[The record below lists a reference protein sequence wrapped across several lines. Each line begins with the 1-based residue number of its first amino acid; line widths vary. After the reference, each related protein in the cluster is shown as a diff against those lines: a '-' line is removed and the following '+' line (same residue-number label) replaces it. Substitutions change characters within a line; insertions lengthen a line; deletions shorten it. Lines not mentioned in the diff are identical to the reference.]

1 MCRIPQKGI
10 TCPLQAQGKTQDL
23 QRPPTDTEFSLHH
36 TLQTNTGI
44 SCRLISP
51 AGYTCSCSI
60 THIVLIS
67 NNILSGKKTPFCPR
81 QNPASSSTT
90 TRACSHDN
98 MPLSTRRTRA
108 CRPDDTGQR
117 ARERHRAHLQHI
129 KNQYMTQMP
138 ESRLRTYSKGRAEL
152 HCC

>member
-1 MCRIPQKGI
+1 MCRIPQKRI

-51 AGYTCSCSI
+51 AGYACSRLT
-60 THIVLIS
+60 THIVFIF
-67 NNILSGKKTPFCPR
+67 NNILSRKETPFCPR
-81 QNPASSSTT
+81 QNPALLSTT
-90 TRACSHDN
+90 TRTCSHDN
-98 MPLSTRRTRA
+98 TPLSTRRTRA

-117 ARERHRAHLQHI
+117 AWKRHRAHLQHI

>member
-44 SCRLISP
+44 SCRFISP
-51 AGYTCSCSI
+51 AGYACSCSI

-67 NNILSGKKTPFCPR
+67 NNILSRKETPFCPR
-81 QNPASSSTT
+81 QNSASLSTT

-98 MPLSTRRTRA
+98 KPLSTRRTRA

-117 ARERHRAHLQHI
+117 ARERPRVHLQHI

>member
-10 TCPLQAQGKTQDL
+10 TCPLQAQGKTPDL
-23 QRPPTDTEFSLHH
+23 QRPPTDTEFSLHQ

-44 SCRLISP
+44 SCRIISP
-51 AGYTCSCSI
+51 ARYACSCPI

-67 NNILSGKKTPFCPR
+67 NNIPSEKKTLFCPR
-81 QNPASSSTT
+81 QNSASLSTT

-98 MPLSTRRTRA
+98 KPLSTRRTRSR
-108 CRPDDTGQR
+108 RPDDTGQR

-129 KNQYMTQMP
+129 KNQYMTRMP
-138 ESRLRTYSKGRAEL
+138 VSRLRTYSKGRAEL
-152 HCC
+152 HYC

>member
-10 TCPLQAQGKTQDL
+10 TCPLQALGKTQDL

-36 TLQTNTGI
+36 TLQTNIGI

-51 AGYTCSCSI
+51 AGYARSRPTI
-60 THIVLIS
+60 HIAFIYS
-67 NNILSGKKTPFCPR
+67 NILSKKETPFCPR
-81 QNPASSSTT
+81 QNSASLSTT

-98 MPLSTRRTRA
+98 TPLSTRRTRA

-117 ARERHRAHLQHI
+117 ARERQRVHLRHI
-129 KNQYMTQMP
+129 KNQYMTQMQ

-152 HCC
+152 HYC

>member
-1 MCRIPQKGI
+1 MCRIPQKRI

-44 SCRLISP
+44 SCQLISP
-51 AGYTCSCSI
+51 TGYACSRPTI
-60 THIVLIS
+60 HIAFIYS
-67 NNILSGKKTPFCPR
+67 NILSKKETPFCPR
-81 QNPASSSTT
+81 QNPASLSRT

-98 MPLSTRRTRA
+98 TPLSTRRTRA

-117 ARERHRAHLQHI
+117 ARERQRVHLQHI

>member
-1 MCRIPQKGI
+1 MCRIPQKRI
-10 TCPLQAQGKTQDL
+10 TCPLQAQGKTLDL

-51 AGYTCSCSI
+51 AGYARSCPTIHI
-60 THIVLIS
+60 TFIY
-67 NNILSGKKTPFCPR
+67 NNILPWKETPFCPR
-81 QNPASSSTT
+81 QNSASLSTT

-98 MPLSTRRTRA
+98 KPLSTRRTRA
-108 CRPDDTGQR
+108 RRPDDTGER

-129 KNQYMTQMP
+129 KNQYMTQMQ

>member
-1 MCRIPQKGI
+1 MCRIPQKRI

-51 AGYTCSCSI
+51 AGYACSCPI

-67 NNILSGKKTPFCPR
+67 NNILSRKKTPFCPR
-81 QNPASSSTT
+81 QNPASLSTT

-98 MPLSTRRTRA
+98 KPLSTRRTRA

-117 ARERHRAHLQHI
+117 ARERQRVHLQHI
-129 KNQYMTQMP
+129 KNQYMTQMQ